1 MMEAGVVIAGG
12 KPVFW
17 HLPKGRTAGSLP
29 DSRDLWDVL
38 WEHREALDG
47 FAHSHPGSG
56 RPGPSHTDV
65 TTFKAVEL
73 ALGRKLQWWIT
84 SQDSLVLCTRQD
96 SFPVGLSY
104 AVAEVPKGQEPEWLF
119 KLREHS
125 YVPEPKYREDAV
137 P

>member
-17 HLPKGRTAGSLP
+17 HLPPGRTGGSLP

-38 WEHREALDG
+38 WEHRESLDG

-56 RPGPSHTDV
+56 WPGASHTDI
-65 TTFKAVEL
+65 TTFRAIERG
-73 ALGRKLQWWIT
+73 LGKKLKWWIT
-84 SQDSLVLCTRQD
+84 SMDRMVLLVRDEQTSREAGELTYLKMD
-96 SFPVGLSY
+96 V
-104 AVAEVPKGQEPEWLF
+104 EEWLEPPWVW

-125 YVPEPKYREDAV
+125 YVPEAKRAL
-137 P
+137 